1 MIHWNKYGDKTK
13 RWQEL
18 EIMVECEG
26 MTEIRQNGQRG
37 DI

>member
-1 MIHWNKYGDKTK
+1 MKTK

-18 EIMVECEG
+18 EIMVESER